1 MAGRHNRASAR
12 RGGASCGWRR
22 SCLNLDQRP
31 QATTTTAALPPPDT
45 VTDTRSDTPARPP
58 TICLVGRAAAQP
70 FSQPPLERIRRMFG
84 RVGAH
89 EVRDDGA
96 GWPDQGLVV
105 LLRADH
111 VFDDALARPLVE
123 RQDVALLAPGSQRP
137 VAAAV
142 PAQKAAEAYRLLS
155 APAATAAD
163 AEALGLRPITPQ
175 SLGVSYRKNL
185 RNNVPP
191 YVLSAKDMPVAAIEH
206 HMFMASYKGL
216 TDIVTKYVWP
226 APALVATRWCA
237 AHGISPNAVT
247 LLSFLCVVAATVLF
261 WFGWF
266 LTGLLFAWA
275 MCFLDTVDGKLAR
288 VTLTSSKWGN
298 VFDHGTDLVHPP
310 FWWFAWYWGL
320 GTLPFAPLPGMQL
333 AMWVVL
339 AGYVLGRLEEGIFLW
354 AFKFEMF
361 TWRRIDALSRLITA
375 RRNPNLIILSLFTLA
390 GRPDIGLAAVAIWT
404 ALCIGFHAVR
414 ILQAF
419 AERRRGRPV
428 ASYLAGSGAAA

>member
-1 MAGRHNRASAR
+1 MFARAGV
-12 RGGASCGWRR
+12 
-22 SCLNLDQRP
+22 
-31 QATTTTAALPPPDT
+31 TAIL
-45 VTDTRSDTPARPP
+45 
-58 TICLVGRAAAQP
+58 
-70 FSQPPLERIRRMFG
+70 
-84 RVGAH
+84 
-89 EVRDDGA
+89 DDGA
-96 GWPDQGLVV
+96 PWPDQGRLV

-123 RQDVALLAPGSQRP
+123 RHDMVLLAPGSGQP
-137 VAAAV
+137 VAASV
-142 PAQKAAEAYRLLS
+142 
-155 APAATAAD
+155 PAATAAAARTLLTSTTATAVD
-163 AEALGLRPITPQ
+163 AEALGLRAVSPE

-191 YVLSAKDMPVAAIEH
+191 YVLSTETMPVAAIER

-226 APALVATRWCA
+226 APALVVTRWCA
-237 AHGISPNAVT
+237 ALGISPNAVT
-247 LLSFLCVVAATVLF
+247 LVSFLCVVAATLLF

-266 LTGLLFAWA
+266 LSGLLFAWA

-320 GTLPFAPLPGMQL
+320 GTLPFASLPGMQV
-333 AMWVVL
+333 AMLIVI
-339 AGYVLGRLEEGIFLW
+339 AGYILGRVEEGIFLW

-361 TWRRIDALSRLITA
+361 TWRPIDAASRLITA
-375 RRNPNLIILSLFTLA
+375 RRNPNLIILSVFSLA
-390 GRPDIGLAAVAIWT
+390 GRPDVGLAAVAAWT
-404 ALCIGFHAVR
+404 VLCIGFHAVR
-414 ILQAF
+414 IAQAF
-419 AERRRGRPV
+419 GQRWRGRPV